1 MAAGLTNT
9 TMTMMILIH
18 VEVNS
23 SLGQLAS
30 WHANKEIVSFHCK
43 LYYILGHK
51 LPEGTENF
59 HEIMYVI
66 HSFSS

>member
-1 MAAGLTNT
+1 MVAGLTNT

-30 WHANKEIVSFHCK
+30 KHAHKEIVSISYKSLTMYYLFH
-43 LYYILGHK
+43 IG
-51 LPEGTENF
+51 
-59 HEIMYVI
+59 
-66 HSFSS
+66 